1 MATISENNDHI
12 SKDESALYTNLIE
25 ALSILA
31 PLDTPGEP
39 NTLIDLCRKAMS
51 PIRIAVSSLD
61 DLRLVLPIIA
71 EAGYKVWIE
80 TVNSRNSLGAHITL
94 TYICFDRK
102 P

>member
-1 MATISENNDHI
+1 MTTASENNELI
-12 SKDESALYTNLIE
+12 SRSNDALYANLLE
-25 ALSILA
+25 ALSILS
-31 PLDTPGEP
+31 PLDTSGEP
-39 NTLIDLCRKAMS
+39 NTLVDLCRKAMS